1 MKPLF
6 RNLLGIAFSVTLF
19 GVSAQAQE
27 LAIWHDL
34 GDNGN
39 AWFQKAGEAFAKS
52 HPGVSIKPSSFPTDQ
67 WFGRVIG
74 AINTDSAPS
83 LIYNNYE
90 RVIRIQSQTNKVIYW
105 KTI

>member
-83 LIYNNYE
+83 LIYNSPHWP
-90 RVIRIQSQTNKVIYW
+90 R
-105 KTI
+105 